1 MQLRRRRRA
10 AVLAI
15 AVVTGMLGTAPAA
28 VAAPPP
34 PDSTTSPTTPTS
46 PAPRTDAAAPTV
58 WPRPQ
63 SMRHTGTPARVTEET
78 VLITDGSADPYT
90 VEALR
95 ALLRS
100 AGARRIAML
109 RDTDPRPPGALAVRA
124 SAERPGRDTHHTLPT
139 GGYGLTVA
147 PGTVTLSGAGEDGLF
162 HAVQTLRQL
171 ITPGTPTI
179 AGAEIRDWP
188 GTAVRG
194 TTEGFY
200 GEPWTHEQR
209 LAHLDFMGRTKQNRY
224 LYAPGDDLRRQ
235 ARWREPY
242 PAERRA
248 EFRELAERARR
259 NHVTLAWAVAPGQ
272 SMCLSSDADVAALN
286 RKLDAMWA
294 LGFRAFQLQ
303 FQDVSYSEWH
313 CEADADRFGS
323 GPEAAARAHA
333 RVADAVARHLAKHHP
348 GSTALSLM
356 PTEYYQDG
364 TTPYRRT
371 LAREL
376 DPDVE
381 VAWTGVGVVP
391 RTITGGELTATREA
405 FGHPL
410 VTMDNYPV
418 NDYAQDRLFLGPYT
432 GRHPAVAAG
441 SAGLLAHAMQQAAAS
456 RIPLFTAADYA
467 WNPRAYAPEESWRA
481 AIADLAAGDAHQE
494 QALAALA
501 GNDASSVLDDEES
514 AYLRPLLEAYWRTRL
529 APETQATDRLRTAFT
544 VMRETPDRLSRT
556 PLATETAPWT
566 SQLARYGEAGV
577 TALDMLDA
585 QRRGDTATAWTSYR
599 TLDRLRTRIDAAP
612 VTVGKGVLD
621 PFLTR
626 AQKSYESW
634 AGLTREPNRPPDGR
648 TLHFPRPRP
657 LSTVTALTDPGT
669 TGTVEAHVPGKGWQ
683 GLGPLTPSGAT
694 ELPTTLHAD
703 AVRVT
708 GPSPSR
714 IHHLIP
720 WYADT
725 PPAELTL
732 NDHHE
737 EPTTETGSTLR

>member
-1 MQLRRRRRA
+1 
-10 AVLAI
+10 
-15 AVVTGMLGTAPAA
+15 
-28 VAAPPP
+28 
-34 PDSTTSPTTPTS
+34 
-46 PAPRTDAAAPTV
+46 
-58 WPRPQ
+58 
-63 SMRHTGTPARVTEET
+63 
-78 VLITDGSADPYT
+78 
-90 VEALR
+90 
-95 ALLRS
+95 
-100 AGARRIAML
+100 
-109 RDTDPRPPGALAVRA
+109 
-124 SAERPGRDTHHTLPT
+124 
-139 GGYGLTVA
+139 
-147 PGTVTLSGAGEDGLF
+147 
-162 HAVQTLRQL
+162 
-171 ITPGTPTI
+171 
-179 AGAEIRDWP
+179 
-188 GTAVRG
+188 
-194 TTEGFY
+194 
-200 GEPWTHEQR
+200 
-209 LAHLDFMGRTKQNRY
+209 
-224 LYAPGDDLRRQ
+224 
-235 ARWREPY
+235 
-242 PAERRA
+242 
-248 EFRELAERARR
+248 
-259 NHVTLAWAVAPGQ
+259 
-272 SMCLSSDADVAALN
+272 
-286 RKLDAMWA
+286 
-294 LGFRAFQLQ
+294 
-303 FQDVSYSEWH
+303 
-313 CEADADRFGS
+313 
-323 GPEAAARAHA
+323 
-333 RVADAVARHLAKHHP
+333 
-348 GSTALSLM
+348 
-356 PTEYYQDG
+356 
-364 TTPYRRT
+364 
-371 LAREL
+371 
-376 DPDVE
+376 
-381 VAWTGVGVVP
+381 
-391 RTITGGELTATREA
+391 
-405 FGHPL
+405 
-410 VTMDNYPV
+410 
-418 NDYAQDRLFLGPYT
+418 
-432 GRHPAVAAG
+432 
-441 SAGLLAHAMQQAAAS
+441 S

-481 AIADLAAGDAHQE
+481 AIADLAAGDVHRE
-494 QALAALA
+494 RALAALA

-634 AGLTREPNRPPDGR
+634 AGLTHEPNRPTDGR

-703 AVRVT
+703 AIRVT

-720 WYADT
+720 WYADA

-737 EPTTETGSTLR
+737 EPTTETGSTLRLTPRLTPQHPEDLSGRLTAKAPKGIEVRVLTPEPTVPRGTTIETPIEVTIPPNTPTRAYDIQLTFTPTPASPPTTQTLTIHAFPPTQGPDLARTGTATSSADETPDFPARAANDGDPTTRWSSPAEDDAWWQVRLARPVHLGRMVLHWQEAHPSSYRVQVSEDGHHWRTAATVTKGREGRQELRMDERKVRYARVQGGKRATRYGYSLWSVEAYEVTPTNAGEPQ